1 MSQLALLIEDDSK
14 LLLFFVLFDLQSLLE
29 PWIKKSNKSRLDLD
43 LHTELSSFTPCFIP
57 SAILLFSSSRI
68 PVSG

>member
-29 PWIKKSNKSRLDLD
+29 PRIKKSNKSRPGPGLT
-43 LHTELSSFTPCFIP
+43 HRTEQFYSMFYS
-57 SAILLFSSSRI
+57 
-68 PVSG
+68 